1 MTDECVELKNIK
13 YKTMLLSHE
22 NTTLVDYKTKQ
33 NLINL
38 DELIKQD
45 KLHTE
50 TLPWSK
56 LNKTMKLGKLD
67 EFVENYSKTNNMTSN
82 EKNELIKLLHD
93 SLTKKLLQKAKDISY
108 DKNDGII
115 KSIPN
120 LLFNKSSR
128 KHTIKNVEKKTS
140 ALKSLAPKNRSKTAK
155 NKSDKK
161 K

>member
-13 YKTMLLSHE
+13 YKTMLLSPE

-33 NLINL
+33 NLTNL

-45 KLHTE
+45 KLHAE

-67 EFVENYSKTNNMTSN
+67 EFVENYSKTHNMTSN

-93 SLTKKLLQKAKDISY
+93 SLSKNYYKKQRILVMIKMMVQLKVYLICCSTKVQENIQ
-108 DKNDGII
+108 
-115 KSIPN
+115 
-120 LLFNKSSR
+120 
-128 KHTIKNVEKKTS
+128 
-140 ALKSLAPKNRSKTAK
+140 LKM
-155 NKSDKK
+155 
-161 K
+161 